1 MGQRDTPGGVMA
13 SRRVNLHI
21 AEEFAQQI
29 EAHKPRSLALSAFC
43 ALLIEEGLTGG
54 VTYPRT
60 VSVRESPIDT
70 HQPQAQLTNEADLVR
85 SASASEKSFKAVVP
99 PVGMGDGVGRESE
112 GTPRKGTTRK
122 PLPGNLLAHEDLILD
137 FWKIKGGSKGDR
149 AWSLLLTELI
159 KLQTAYG
166 DAVVRQQI
174 ELAING
180 KWKGI
185 TEANYT
191 RFLPKGDMPTQANTR
206 KSLADLQAE
215 VDAWPK
221 QSLW

>member
-1 MGQRDTPGGVMA
+1 MA

-60 VSVRESPIDT
+60 VSVRESLVDT

-99 PVGMGDGVGRESE
+99 PVVGDGVGRESE
-112 GTPRKGTTRK
+112 GTPRKGTSWKKTIPPVLDCHSDVILTFWDHK
-122 PLPGNLLAHEDLILD
+122 AGAKSEAAWKLLM
-137 FWKIKGGSKGDR
+137 
-149 AWSLLLTELI
+149 TELSKI
-159 KLQTAYG
+159 QERYG
-166 DAVVRQQI
+166 ERVVRDQL
-174 ELAING
+174 ELAAANRF
-180 KWKGI
+180 KSVTLKNYEQFGI
-185 TEANYT
+185 KAST
-191 RFLPKGDMPTQANTR
+191 PTQAKT
-206 KSLADLQAE
+206 
-215 VDAWPK
+215 VDWDAVDNLSFFK
-221 QSLW
+221 